1 MLLRDSVN
9 FVKEKK
15 LIEKFRVCVLTAS
28 KFCVCKK
35 MATFNINDLP
45 PRQDVNAEAAGV
57 TLDFSNSMVHNTT
70 INDL

>member
-1 MLLRDSVN
+1 
-9 FVKEKK
+9 
-15 LIEKFRVCVLTAS
+15 
-28 KFCVCKK
+28 

-45 PRQDVNAEAAGV
+45 PIRQDVNAEAAGV

>member
-1 MLLRDSVN
+1 
-9 FVKEKK
+9 
-15 LIEKFRVCVLTAS
+15 
-28 KFCVCKK
+28 